1 MTHQRRTPTAF
12 LLTAA
17 LHLALLLA
25 LLSPQHRPAP
35 PQRDGAAIQWLLP
48 APALT
53 ARQQPRQASA
63 APAVRAQRPV
73 LPQQTAARET
83 KPDPDQPAAPAPEAA
98 AAPAATTATAQA
110 ARQADDLFA
119 ANAPPASAGV
129 AQLMLKSG
137 YGAGAVDRDLRGG
150 KAAPLAADGGALQA
164 KIEEAFSKAVARKW
178 HDPATIQEISTPSD
192 RVRVY
197 KMTTGSGTVCISIP
211 DPSMEKTYKYT
222 ITNCPREDRRGTVSP
237 AVAKPQR
244 TQP

>member
-25 LLSPQHRPAP
+25 LLSPQRRPARP
-35 PQRDGAAIQWLLP
+35 PSEGAAIQWLLP
-48 APALT
+48 APAPVRQ
-53 ARQQPRQASA
+53 AQQPRPASA
-63 APAVRAQRPV
+63 APALRAQRAAVP
-73 LPQQTAARET
+73 PPQTATRAAQ
-83 KPDPDQPAAPAPEAA
+83 PDPDQSAAPAPEPA
-98 AAPAATTATAQA
+98 AAPATAQTGRPA
-110 ARQADDLFA
+110 EDAFA
-119 ANAPPASAGV
+119 AVAPPASAGV

-150 KAAPLAADGGALQA
+150 KAAPLAAGGGALQA

>member
-1 MTHQRRTPTAF
+1 MTHQRRTPTAL

-25 LLSPQHRPAP
+25 LLSPQHRPARP
-35 PQRDGAAIQWLLP
+35 PSDGAAIQWLLP
-48 APALT
+48 APAPV
-53 ARQQPRQASA
+53 RQAQQQTRPASA
-63 APAVRAQRPV
+63 APAVRAQRAAVP
-73 LPQQTAARET
+73 PPQTATRAAQQ
-83 KPDPDQPAAPAPEAA
+83 DPDQSAAPAPEPA
-98 AAPAATTATAQA
+98 AAPATAQTGRPA
-110 ARQADDLFA
+110 EDAFA
-119 ANAPPASAGV
+119 AVAPPASAGV

-150 KAAPLAADGGALQA
+150 KAAPLAAGGGALQA

-211 DPSMEKTYKYT
+211 DPSMEKTYKFT